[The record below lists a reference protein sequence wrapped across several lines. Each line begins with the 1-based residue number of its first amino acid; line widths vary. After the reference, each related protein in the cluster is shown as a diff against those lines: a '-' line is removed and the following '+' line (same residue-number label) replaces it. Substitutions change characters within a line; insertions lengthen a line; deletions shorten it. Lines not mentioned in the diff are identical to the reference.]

1 MGERLEELVSDWELE
16 EILDELEGGAK
27 RENVA
32 FQHGIPASSIPRD
45 AHKYRMRLE
54 ERERKR
60 KERERQKEEERHQRR
75 LERERRLRRDRE
87 ERERMEAERAQVFS
101 FKSGKPFDKYEKV
114 FVRDNYPN
122 HGKNWQGWDILGRP
136 YSDVARVAR
145 RMHVKKR
152 KRGNQR
158 G

>member
-1 MGERLEELVSDWELE
+1 MSERLEELVSDWELE
-16 EILDELEGGAK
+16 EILGELEGGAK

-32 FQHGIPASSIPRD
+32 FQHGVPIGSIPRD
-45 AHKYRMRLE
+45 ARKYRKRLE
-54 ERERKR
+54 ERERER
-60 KERERQKEEERHQRR
+60 VERERRQEEERLQRR

-87 ERERMEAERAQVFS
+87 ERERMEAERARVFAV
-101 FKSGKPFDKYEKV
+101 KSGRPFDKYEKV

-122 HGKNWQGWDILGRP
+122 HGKDWQGWDILGRP
-136 YSDVARVAR
+136 YSAVSRVAR
-145 RMHVKKR
+145 MMKVKKR